1 MVQTPK
7 HQASAGRVV
16 WDHLTKYYQLTKH
29 DIVPRWT
36 FSRNLQL
43 NRNHRPKKIVVS
55 NLAEQLLLV
64 VYCILS
70 TLMSYKLN
78 YKVNMCKGYVLVTL
92 TIPDPHCNH
101 IYYDWIG
108 RTPIY
113 HHIGIPDIIWYP
125 IAGED
130 PFEGMIQDCL
140 QRFLTQKRP
149 WLWMW
154 QTWGG
159 WRKLLPKHTL
169 GCLKN
174 MSKVWSKLLF
184 KWMTCIC
191 MYLYS
196 LDLWKWTSMSW

>member
-78 YKVNMCKGYVLVTL
+78 YKVNMCKGYVFVTL
-92 TIPDPHCNH
+92 TIPDPHCNLIS
-101 IYYDWIG
+101 IYIYTLWLDWPHTDLSPYWDPWHHLVPDRGWGPVWRYDRG
-108 RTPIY
+108 LLATL
-113 HHIGIPDIIWYP
+113 PDAKEAMTLDVANLGWL
-125 IAGED
+125 EKTCTQTHL
-130 PFEGMIQDCL
+130 GM
-140 QRFLTQKRP
+140 
-149 WLWMW
+149 
-154 QTWGG
+154 
-159 WRKLLPKHTL
+159 
-169 GCLKN
+169 
-174 MSKVWSKLLF
+174 F
-184 KWMTCIC
+184 KK
-191 MYLYS
+191 YV
-196 LDLWKWTSMSW
+196 KSMVKAFVQVNDMHLHVSV